1 VSKGIG
7 AEMSNERGNYE
18 GSSRKKGVGPW
29 SAGNHTIDVRPKN
42 WLTPVALLTL
52 REKSSYGY
60 ELMDRIARFGFE
72 AINPGTLYR
81 ALRHME
87 TEGLC
92 ESKWETSNGSGPAC
106 RVYSVT
112 EAGEAYLDSWAEGC
126 KKYQK
131 VLDAFYLAY
140 S

>member
-1 VSKGIG
+1 MRQMSDETRKREG
-7 AEMSNERGNYE
+7 APRSI
-18 GSSRKKGVGPW
+18 
-29 SAGNHTIDVRPKN
+29 GNHAIDVRPKK
-42 WLTPVALLTL
+42 WLTPVTLLTL
-52 REKSSYGY
+52 REKSSHGY
-60 ELMDRIARFGFE
+60 ELMDRIAQFGFE

-81 ALRHME
+81 TLRQME
-87 TEGLC
+87 KEGLC
-92 ESKWETSNGSGPAC
+92 ESEWKTSNGGGSAC

-126 KKYQK
+126 KKYQE